1 MRKKIELILVMLTL
15 AGLVMVSKKL
25 EKYVNSDK
33 VEKKEYTVVLD
44 AGHGSSDSG
53 KVGINGVLEKDI
65 NLSISKKTK
74 KYLEEKGI
82 RVVMTRDKD
91 ESLAEGENGN
101 RKVQDMKARVKR
113 INDTKPDLAVSIHQN
128 SYHEES
134 IHGAQVFY
142 YEHSESGEK
151 DARILQEALL
161 AVDPDNTRQV
171 KANTT
176 YYLLKRTEVPI
187 LIVECGFLSNQEE
200 AEKLASEGLSKR
212 DCKSNC
218 KWNRILSERLECSII
233 NLMETIIKKVENEQL
248 NNEVIIEAGE
258 ILKRGGLVAFP
269 TETVY
274 GLGARRVK

>member
-33 VEKKEYTVVLD
+33 VEIKEYTVVLD

-74 KYLEEKGI
+74 KYLEKNGI
-82 RVVMTRDKD
+82 CVIMTRNKD

-200 AEKLASEGLSKR
+200 AEKLASEDYQKEIAKAIANG
-212 DCKSNC
+212 
-218 KWNRILSERLECSII
+218 
-233 NLMETIIKKVENEQL
+233 
-248 NNEVIIEAGE
+248 IESC
-258 ILKRGGLVAFP
+258 LKD
-269 TETVY
+269 
-274 GLGARRVK
+274 

>member
-53 KVGINGVLEKDI
+53 KVGINGALEKDI
-65 NLSISKKTK
+65 NLSIFKKTK
-74 KYLEEKGI
+74 KYLEKKGI

-200 AEKLASEGLSKR
+200 AEKLASEDYQKEIAKAIANG
-212 DCKSNC
+212 
-218 KWNRILSERLECSII
+218 
-233 NLMETIIKKVENEQL
+233 
-248 NNEVIIEAGE
+248 IESC
-258 ILKRGGLVAFP
+258 LKD
-269 TETVY
+269 
-274 GLGARRVK
+274 

>member
-33 VEKKEYTVVLD
+33 VEKKGYTVVLD

-74 KYLEEKGI
+74 KYLEKKGI
-82 RVVMTRDKD
+82 CVIMTRNKD

-200 AEKLASEGLSKR
+200 AEKLASEDYQKEIAKAIANG
-212 DCKSNC
+212 
-218 KWNRILSERLECSII
+218 
-233 NLMETIIKKVENEQL
+233 
-248 NNEVIIEAGE
+248 IESC
-258 ILKRGGLVAFP
+258 LKD
-269 TETVY
+269 
-274 GLGARRVK
+274 

>member
-65 NLSISKKTK
+65 NLSVSKETK
-74 KYLEEKGI
+74 KHLEKKGI

-113 INDTKPDLAVSIHQN
+113 INDTKPNLAVSIHQN

-187 LIVECGFLSNQEE
+187 LIIECGFLSNQEE
-200 AEKLASEGLSKR
+200 AEKLASEDYQKEIAKAIANG
-212 DCKSNC
+212 
-218 KWNRILSERLECSII
+218 
-233 NLMETIIKKVENEQL
+233 
-248 NNEVIIEAGE
+248 IESC
-258 ILKRGGLVAFP
+258 LKD
-269 TETVY
+269 
-274 GLGARRVK
+274 

>member
-82 RVVMTRDKD
+82 RVVMTRGKD

-200 AEKLASEGLSKR
+200 AEKLASEDYQKEIAKAIANG
-212 DCKSNC
+212 
-218 KWNRILSERLECSII
+218 
-233 NLMETIIKKVENEQL
+233 
-248 NNEVIIEAGE
+248 IESC
-258 ILKRGGLVAFP
+258 LKD
-269 TETVY
+269 
-274 GLGARRVK
+274 

>member
-33 VEKKEYTVVLD
+33 VEKKGYTVVLD

-74 KYLEEKGI
+74 KYLEKKGI
-82 RVVMTRDKD
+82 CVIMTRNKD

-187 LIVECGFLSNQEE
+187 LIIECGFLSNQEE
-200 AEKLASEGLSKR
+200 AEKLASEDYQKEIAKAIANG
-212 DCKSNC
+212 
-218 KWNRILSERLECSII
+218 
-233 NLMETIIKKVENEQL
+233 
-248 NNEVIIEAGE
+248 IESC
-258 ILKRGGLVAFP
+258 LKD
-269 TETVY
+269 
-274 GLGARRVK
+274 

>member
-1 MRKKIELILVMLTL
+1 MRKKIELILVILTL

-74 KYLEEKGI
+74 KYLEKKGI

-200 AEKLASEGLSKR
+200 AEKLASEDYQKEIAKAIANG
-212 DCKSNC
+212 
-218 KWNRILSERLECSII
+218 
-233 NLMETIIKKVENEQL
+233 
-248 NNEVIIEAGE
+248 IESC
-258 ILKRGGLVAFP
+258 LKD
-269 TETVY
+269 
-274 GLGARRVK
+274 

>member
-74 KYLEEKGI
+74 KYLEKKGI

-91 ESLAEGENGN
+91 ESLVEGENGN

-200 AEKLASEGLSKR
+200 AEKLASEDYQKEIAKAIANG
-212 DCKSNC
+212 
-218 KWNRILSERLECSII
+218 
-233 NLMETIIKKVENEQL
+233 
-248 NNEVIIEAGE
+248 IESC
-258 ILKRGGLVAFP
+258 LKD
-269 TETVY
+269 
-274 GLGARRVK
+274 

>member
-33 VEKKEYTVVLD
+33 VEKKGYTVVLD

-74 KYLEEKGI
+74 KYLEKKGI
-82 RVVMTRDKD
+82 RVVMTRNKD

-200 AEKLASEGLSKR
+200 AEKLASEDYQKEIAKAIANG
-212 DCKSNC
+212 
-218 KWNRILSERLECSII
+218 
-233 NLMETIIKKVENEQL
+233 
-248 NNEVIIEAGE
+248 IESC
-258 ILKRGGLVAFP
+258 LKD
-269 TETVY
+269 
-274 GLGARRVK
+274 

>member
-1 MRKKIELILVMLTL
+1 MRKKMELILVMLTL

-74 KYLEEKGI
+74 KYLEKKGI
-82 RVVMTRDKD
+82 CVIMTRNKD
-91 ESLAEGENGN
+91 ESLAEGEKGN

-200 AEKLASEGLSKR
+200 AEKLASEDYQKEIAKAIANG
-212 DCKSNC
+212 
-218 KWNRILSERLECSII
+218 
-233 NLMETIIKKVENEQL
+233 
-248 NNEVIIEAGE
+248 IESC
-258 ILKRGGLVAFP
+258 LKD
-269 TETVY
+269 
-274 GLGARRVK
+274 

>member
-33 VEKKEYTVVLD
+33 VEKKGYTVVLD

-74 KYLEEKGI
+74 KYLEKKGI
-82 RVVMTRDKD
+82 CVVMTRNKD

-200 AEKLASEGLSKR
+200 AEKLASEDYQKEIAKAIANG
-212 DCKSNC
+212 
-218 KWNRILSERLECSII
+218 
-233 NLMETIIKKVENEQL
+233 
-248 NNEVIIEAGE
+248 IESC
-258 ILKRGGLVAFP
+258 LKD
-269 TETVY
+269 
-274 GLGARRVK
+274 

>member
-74 KYLEEKGI
+74 KYLEEKRI

-200 AEKLASEGLSKR
+200 AEKLASEDYQKELAKAIANG
-212 DCKSNC
+212 
-218 KWNRILSERLECSII
+218 
-233 NLMETIIKKVENEQL
+233 
-248 NNEVIIEAGE
+248 IESC
-258 ILKRGGLVAFP
+258 LKD
-269 TETVY
+269 
-274 GLGARRVK
+274 

>member
-74 KYLEEKGI
+74 KYLEKKGI
-82 RVVMTRDKD
+82 RVVMTRNKD

-113 INDTKPDLAVSIHQN
+113 INDKKPDLAVSIHQN

-200 AEKLASEGLSKR
+200 AEKLASEDYQKEIAKAIANG
-212 DCKSNC
+212 
-218 KWNRILSERLECSII
+218 
-233 NLMETIIKKVENEQL
+233 
-248 NNEVIIEAGE
+248 IESC
-258 ILKRGGLVAFP
+258 LKD
-269 TETVY
+269 
-274 GLGARRVK
+274 

>member
-1 MRKKIELILVMLTL
+1 MRKKIELILLMLTL

-74 KYLEEKGI
+74 KYLEKKGV
-82 RVVMTRDKD
+82 RVIMTRDKD

-200 AEKLASEGLSKR
+200 AEKLASEDYQKEIAKAIANG
-212 DCKSNC
+212 
-218 KWNRILSERLECSII
+218 
-233 NLMETIIKKVENEQL
+233 
-248 NNEVIIEAGE
+248 IESC
-258 ILKRGGLVAFP
+258 LKD
-269 TETVY
+269 
-274 GLGARRVK
+274 

>member
-1 MRKKIELILVMLTL
+1 MRKKMELILVMLTL

-74 KYLEEKGI
+74 KYLEKKGI
-82 RVVMTRDKD
+82 RVIMTRDKD
-91 ESLAEGENGN
+91 ESLAEGEKGN

-200 AEKLASEGLSKR
+200 AEKLASEDYQKEIA
-212 DCKSNC
+212 KS
-218 KWNRILSERLECSII
+218 
-233 NLMETIIKKVENEQL
+233 
-248 NNEVIIEAGE
+248 EVKS
-258 ILKRGGLVAFP
+258 LFP
-269 TETVY
+269 
-274 GLGARRVK
+274 L

>member
-53 KVGINGVLEKDI
+53 KVGINGALEKDI

-74 KYLEEKGI
+74 KYLEKKGV
-82 RVVMTRDKD
+82 RVIMTRDKD

-200 AEKLASEGLSKR
+200 AEKLASEDYQKEIAKAIANG
-212 DCKSNC
+212 
-218 KWNRILSERLECSII
+218 
-233 NLMETIIKKVENEQL
+233 
-248 NNEVIIEAGE
+248 IESC
-258 ILKRGGLVAFP
+258 LKD
-269 TETVY
+269 
-274 GLGARRVK
+274 

>member
-74 KYLEEKGI
+74 KYLEKKGI
-82 RVVMTRDKD
+82 RVIMTRDKD
-91 ESLAEGENGN
+91 ESLAEGEKSN

-161 AVDPDNTRQV
+161 AVDLDNTRQV

-200 AEKLASEGLSKR
+200 AEKLASEDYQKEIAKAIANG
-212 DCKSNC
+212 
-218 KWNRILSERLECSII
+218 
-233 NLMETIIKKVENEQL
+233 
-248 NNEVIIEAGE
+248 IESC
-258 ILKRGGLVAFP
+258 LK
-269 TETVY
+269 E
-274 GLGARRVK
+274 

>member
-65 NLSISKKTK
+65 NLSISKETK
-74 KYLEEKGI
+74 KYLEKKGI

-187 LIVECGFLSNQEE
+187 LIIECGFLSNQEE
-200 AEKLASEGLSKR
+200 AEKLASEDYQKEIAKAIANG
-212 DCKSNC
+212 
-218 KWNRILSERLECSII
+218 
-233 NLMETIIKKVENEQL
+233 
-248 NNEVIIEAGE
+248 IESC
-258 ILKRGGLVAFP
+258 LKD
-269 TETVY
+269 
-274 GLGARRVK
+274 

>member
-1 MRKKIELILVMLTL
+1 LRKKMELILVMLTL

-74 KYLEEKGI
+74 KYLEKKGI
-82 RVVMTRDKD
+82 RVIMTRDKD

-187 LIVECGFLSNQEE
+187 LIIECGFLSNQEE
-200 AEKLASEGLSKR
+200 AEKLASEDYQKEIAKAIANG
-212 DCKSNC
+212 
-218 KWNRILSERLECSII
+218 
-233 NLMETIIKKVENEQL
+233 
-248 NNEVIIEAGE
+248 IESC
-258 ILKRGGLVAFP
+258 LKD
-269 TETVY
+269 
-274 GLGARRVK
+274 

>member
-74 KYLEEKGI
+74 KYLEKRGI

-200 AEKLASEGLSKR
+200 AEKLASEDYQKEIAKAIANG
-212 DCKSNC
+212 
-218 KWNRILSERLECSII
+218 
-233 NLMETIIKKVENEQL
+233 
-248 NNEVIIEAGE
+248 IESC
-258 ILKRGGLVAFP
+258 LK
-269 TETVY
+269 E
-274 GLGARRVK
+274 

>member
-33 VEKKEYTVVLD
+33 VEKKGYTVVLD

-82 RVVMTRDKD
+82 RVVMTRGKD

-200 AEKLASEGLSKR
+200 AEKLASEDYQKELAKAIANG
-212 DCKSNC
+212 
-218 KWNRILSERLECSII
+218 
-233 NLMETIIKKVENEQL
+233 
-248 NNEVIIEAGE
+248 IESC
-258 ILKRGGLVAFP
+258 LKD
-269 TETVY
+269 
-274 GLGARRVK
+274 

>member
-33 VEKKEYTVVLD
+33 VEKKGYTVVLD

-74 KYLEEKGI
+74 KYLKKKGI
-82 RVVMTRDKD
+82 CVIMTRNKD

-200 AEKLASEGLSKR
+200 AEKLASEDYQKEIAKAIANG
-212 DCKSNC
+212 
-218 KWNRILSERLECSII
+218 
-233 NLMETIIKKVENEQL
+233 
-248 NNEVIIEAGE
+248 IESC
-258 ILKRGGLVAFP
+258 LKD
-269 TETVY
+269 
-274 GLGARRVK
+274 

>member
-74 KYLEEKGI
+74 KYLEKKGI

-113 INDTKPDLAVSIHQN
+113 INDTKPNLAVSIHQN

-200 AEKLASEGLSKR
+200 AEKLASEDYQKEIAKAIANG
-212 DCKSNC
+212 
-218 KWNRILSERLECSII
+218 
-233 NLMETIIKKVENEQL
+233 
-248 NNEVIIEAGE
+248 IESC
-258 ILKRGGLVAFP
+258 LKD
-269 TETVY
+269 
-274 GLGARRVK
+274 

>member
-1 MRKKIELILVMLTL
+1 MRKKIELLLVMLTL
-15 AGLVMVSKKL
+15 AGLVMVSIKL

-74 KYLEEKGI
+74 KYLEKKGI

-200 AEKLASEGLSKR
+200 AEKLASEDYQKEIAKAIANG
-212 DCKSNC
+212 
-218 KWNRILSERLECSII
+218 
-233 NLMETIIKKVENEQL
+233 
-248 NNEVIIEAGE
+248 IESC
-258 ILKRGGLVAFP
+258 LKD
-269 TETVY
+269 
-274 GLGARRVK
+274 

>member
-74 KYLEEKGI
+74 KYLEKKGI
-82 RVVMTRDKD
+82 RVIMTRDKD

-113 INDTKPDLAVSIHQN
+113 INDTKPNLAVSIHQN

-187 LIVECGFLSNQEE
+187 LIIECGFLSNQEE
-200 AEKLASEGLSKR
+200 AEKLASEDYQKEIAKAIANG
-212 DCKSNC
+212 
-218 KWNRILSERLECSII
+218 
-233 NLMETIIKKVENEQL
+233 
-248 NNEVIIEAGE
+248 IESC
-258 ILKRGGLVAFP
+258 LKD
-269 TETVY
+269 
-274 GLGARRVK
+274 

>member
-74 KYLEEKGI
+74 KYLEKKGI
-82 RVVMTRDKD
+82 CVIMTRNKD
-91 ESLAEGENGN
+91 ESLAGGENGN

-200 AEKLASEGLSKR
+200 AEKLASEDYQKEIAKAIANG
-212 DCKSNC
+212 
-218 KWNRILSERLECSII
+218 
-233 NLMETIIKKVENEQL
+233 
-248 NNEVIIEAGE
+248 IESC
-258 ILKRGGLVAFP
+258 LKD
-269 TETVY
+269 
-274 GLGARRVK
+274 

>member
-1 MRKKIELILVMLTL
+1 MRKKMELILVMLTL

-25 EKYVNSDK
+25 EKYVNTDK
-33 VEKKEYTVVLD
+33 VEKKGYTVVLD

-74 KYLEEKGI
+74 KYLEKKGI
-82 RVVMTRDKD
+82 RVIMTRDKD
-91 ESLAEGENGN
+91 ESLAEGEKGN

-200 AEKLASEGLSKR
+200 AEKLASEDYQKEIAKAIANG
-212 DCKSNC
+212 
-218 KWNRILSERLECSII
+218 
-233 NLMETIIKKVENEQL
+233 
-248 NNEVIIEAGE
+248 IESC
-258 ILKRGGLVAFP
+258 LKD
-269 TETVY
+269 
-274 GLGARRVK
+274 

>member
-74 KYLEEKGI
+74 KHLEKKGI
-82 RVVMTRDKD
+82 RVIMTRDKD

-200 AEKLASEGLSKR
+200 AEKLASEDYQKEIAKAIANG
-212 DCKSNC
+212 
-218 KWNRILSERLECSII
+218 
-233 NLMETIIKKVENEQL
+233 
-248 NNEVIIEAGE
+248 IESC
-258 ILKRGGLVAFP
+258 LKD
-269 TETVY
+269 
-274 GLGARRVK
+274 

>member
-25 EKYVNSDK
+25 EKYVNSDR

-74 KYLEEKGI
+74 KYLEKKGI

-200 AEKLASEGLSKR
+200 AEKLASEDYQKEIAKAIANG
-212 DCKSNC
+212 
-218 KWNRILSERLECSII
+218 
-233 NLMETIIKKVENEQL
+233 
-248 NNEVIIEAGE
+248 IESC
-258 ILKRGGLVAFP
+258 LKD
-269 TETVY
+269 
-274 GLGARRVK
+274 

>member
-1 MRKKIELILVMLTL
+1 MQKKIELILVMLTL

-74 KYLEEKGI
+74 KYLEKKGV
-82 RVVMTRDKD
+82 RVIMTRDKD

-161 AVDPDNTRQV
+161 AVDPDNTRQA

-200 AEKLASEGLSKR
+200 AEKLASEDYQKEIAKAIANG
-212 DCKSNC
+212 
-218 KWNRILSERLECSII
+218 
-233 NLMETIIKKVENEQL
+233 
-248 NNEVIIEAGE
+248 IESC
-258 ILKRGGLVAFP
+258 LKD
-269 TETVY
+269 
-274 GLGARRVK
+274 

>member
-1 MRKKIELILVMLTL
+1 MRKLQS
-15 AGLVMVSKKL
+15 A
-25 EKYVNSDK
+25 
-33 VEKKEYTVVLD
+33 
-44 AGHGSSDSG
+44 HGSSDSG

-74 KYLEEKGI
+74 KYLEKKGI
-82 RVVMTRDKD
+82 CVIMTRNKD

-200 AEKLASEGLSKR
+200 AEKLASEDYQKELAKAIANG
-212 DCKSNC
+212 
-218 KWNRILSERLECSII
+218 
-233 NLMETIIKKVENEQL
+233 
-248 NNEVIIEAGE
+248 IESC
-258 ILKRGGLVAFP
+258 LKD
-269 TETVY
+269 
-274 GLGARRVK
+274 

>member
-74 KYLEEKGI
+74 KYLEKKGV
-82 RVVMTRDKD
+82 RVIMTRDKD

-200 AEKLASEGLSKR
+200 AEKLASEDYQKEIAKAIANG
-212 DCKSNC
+212 
-218 KWNRILSERLECSII
+218 
-233 NLMETIIKKVENEQL
+233 
-248 NNEVIIEAGE
+248 IESC
-258 ILKRGGLVAFP
+258 LK
-269 TETVY
+269 E
-274 GLGARRVK
+274 

>member
-33 VEKKEYTVVLD
+33 VEKKGYTVVLD

-65 NLSISKKTK
+65 NLSVSKKTK
-74 KYLEEKGI
+74 KYLEKKGI
-82 RVVMTRDKD
+82 CVIMTRNKD

-200 AEKLASEGLSKR
+200 AEKLASEDYQKEIAKAIANG
-212 DCKSNC
+212 
-218 KWNRILSERLECSII
+218 
-233 NLMETIIKKVENEQL
+233 
-248 NNEVIIEAGE
+248 IESC
-258 ILKRGGLVAFP
+258 LKD
-269 TETVY
+269 
-274 GLGARRVK
+274 

>member
-65 NLSISKKTK
+65 NLSISKEIK
-74 KYLEEKGI
+74 KHLEKKGI

-113 INDTKPDLAVSIHQN
+113 INDTKPNLAVSIHQN

-200 AEKLASEGLSKR
+200 AEKLASEDYQKEIAKAIANG
-212 DCKSNC
+212 
-218 KWNRILSERLECSII
+218 
-233 NLMETIIKKVENEQL
+233 
-248 NNEVIIEAGE
+248 IESC
-258 ILKRGGLVAFP
+258 LKD
-269 TETVY
+269 
-274 GLGARRVK
+274 

>member
-33 VEKKEYTVVLD
+33 VEKKGYTVVLD

-65 NLSISKKTK
+65 NLFISKKTK
-74 KYLEEKGI
+74 KYLEKKGI
-82 RVVMTRDKD
+82 CVIMTRNKD

-200 AEKLASEGLSKR
+200 AEKLASEDYQKEIAKAIANG
-212 DCKSNC
+212 
-218 KWNRILSERLECSII
+218 
-233 NLMETIIKKVENEQL
+233 
-248 NNEVIIEAGE
+248 IESC
-258 ILKRGGLVAFP
+258 LKD
-269 TETVY
+269 
-274 GLGARRVK
+274 

>member
-65 NLSISKKTK
+65 NLSISKETK
-74 KYLEEKGI
+74 KHLEKKGI

-91 ESLAEGENGN
+91 ESLAEGEKGN

-200 AEKLASEGLSKR
+200 AEKLASEDYQKEIAKAIANG
-212 DCKSNC
+212 
-218 KWNRILSERLECSII
+218 
-233 NLMETIIKKVENEQL
+233 
-248 NNEVIIEAGE
+248 IESC
-258 ILKRGGLVAFP
+258 LKD
-269 TETVY
+269 
-274 GLGARRVK
+274 

>member
-65 NLSISKKTK
+65 NLSISKETK
-74 KYLEEKGI
+74 KHLEKKGI

-101 RKVQDMKARVKR
+101 RKVKDMKARVKR
-113 INDTKPDLAVSIHQN
+113 INDTKPNLAVSIHQN

-187 LIVECGFLSNQEE
+187 LIIECGFLSNQEE
-200 AEKLASEGLSKR
+200 AEKLASEDYQKEIAKAIANG
-212 DCKSNC
+212 
-218 KWNRILSERLECSII
+218 
-233 NLMETIIKKVENEQL
+233 
-248 NNEVIIEAGE
+248 IESC
-258 ILKRGGLVAFP
+258 LKD
-269 TETVY
+269 
-274 GLGARRVK
+274 

>member
-33 VEKKEYTVVLD
+33 VEKKGYTVVLD

-74 KYLEEKGI
+74 KYLEKKGI
-82 RVVMTRDKD
+82 CVIMTRNKD

-200 AEKLASEGLSKR
+200 AEKLASEDYQKELAKAIANG
-212 DCKSNC
+212 
-218 KWNRILSERLECSII
+218 
-233 NLMETIIKKVENEQL
+233 
-248 NNEVIIEAGE
+248 IESC
-258 ILKRGGLVAFP
+258 LKDYSV
-269 TETVY
+269 V
-274 GLGARRVK
+274 